1 MQLLL
6 ENGLD
11 FSFLLSDLLNVRS
24 GSVSGPSMTGARSAL
39 GASRPTTPHSPSDP
53 AVRSRAV
60 PPRST
65 NRPPSIIGG
74 SGSASATSNYR

>member
-24 GSVSGPSMTGARSAL
+24 GSVSGPFMTGARSTL
-39 GASRPTTPHSPSDP
+39 GTSRPTTPRSPSDP
-53 AVRSRAV
+53 AARSRGV

-65 NRPPSIIGG
+65 NRPPSTGG
-74 SGSASATSNYR
+74 SGNASATGNYR

>member
-60 PPRST
+60 PPRSM
-65 NRPPSIIGG
+65 NRPPSTGG
-74 SGSASATSNYR
+74 SGSASATGSYR